1 MKNII
6 KEIIIIAEEILKVNI
21 EAKDKPKTLFEQS
34 FYNLRNEIKDLKH
47 DAAEKILKHLEK
59 TLREDL
65 ISKKVDVKDLD
76 MKLGAFRGSNFIT
89 SSKLY
94 VTMRS
99 EEDAQRLAKYLQ
111 EKFSP
116 KFKFK
121 KLEDGIAEFNIR

>member
-1 MKNII
+1 VNYSEVIVR
-6 KEIIIIAEEILKVNI
+6 IANDILS
-21 EAKDKPKTLFEQS
+21 KDRPNTLFEQA
-34 FYNLRNEIKDLKH
+34 FFDLRIKMKDLKH
-47 DAAEKILKHLEK
+47 DAAEKILKRLEK
-59 TLREDL
+59 TLKEDL

-89 SSKLY
+89 SSKLH
-94 VTMRS
+94 VIMRS

-111 EKFSP
+111 ETFSP